1 MLMTNSKRINCTYNW
16 PRYVCTTSHDNPGK
30 LINCRYQNSSV
41 ARHYSTIGYLI
52 PIMSLFV
59 VPIMPRARFLQ
70 NLVVTCVKPLHPF
83 RLRAPIWL
91 TNSGLQLLTCFAA
104 AISLLFM
111 WTAIKA
117 RQNTTHIPKD
127 NRTNGPVPGTEVVSY
142 NAAASACLGVWFFF
156 WLWLYN
162 T

>member
-1 MLMTNSKRINCTYNW
+1 MKRINCTYDW
-16 PRYVCTTSHDNPGK
+16 PRHVCTTSR
-30 LINCRYQNSSV
+30 I
-41 ARHYSTIGYLI
+41 I
-52 PIMSLFV
+52 PQADQPQISEHECCHSLFYNRLSHPNY
-59 VPIMPRARFLQ
+59 VPIRCTDSATSEVLAESPGDLCKATPSFSFESTM
-70 NLVVTCVKPLHPF
+70 
-83 RLRAPIWL
+83 WL
-91 TNSGLQLLTCFAA
+91 TNSGLQLLTCLAA

-111 WTAIKA
+111 WIAIKA

-127 NRTNGPVPGTEVVSY
+127 DGTNGPVPGTEVVSY